1 MNPCKGSGSW
11 QASAA
16 VTTRCCKMEIGIE
29 LGPVPHTHRSGMPSW
44 DGTGPRRRG
53 RTVSHQILPGTLLQA
68 LSGRCYGPNHRGC
81 SREDPWGSVHAAAGS
96 RLLRAEAVTL
106 STLAG
111 GEKTSRSRFHAPD
124 SFGAKQQKCLPGRR
138 HREEQALCPGPL
150 SAGSVHAE
158 PPAPRPGVTLWPA
171 AWRLPSSEPHAQGEV
186 MGTMVS
192 SSCTSQ
198 GHLCAT
204 EPQGALGPPKHQVKA
219 AMSSHDHH
227 CFILPRFE
235 PARDVESFS
244 FLFRTATELQKAAP
258 SLPEV
263 RSSAET
269 PHLL

>member
-1 MNPCKGSGSW
+1 MPLTALGPSHRSVSQAGDTGRSRLSAPVPYLQGQCTPSHLPLDQVRCSG
-11 QASAA
+11 QQQGDYRA
-16 VTTRCCKMEIGIE
+16 VTPTS
-29 LGPVPHTHRSGMPSW
+29 HT
-44 DGTGPRRRG
+44 
-53 RTVSHQILPGTLLQA
+53 
-68 LSGRCYGPNHRGC
+68 
-81 SREDPWGSVHAAAGS
+81 
-96 RLLRAEAVTL
+96 
-106 STLAG
+106 
-111 GEKTSRSRFHAPD
+111 
-124 SFGAKQQKCLPGRR
+124 
-138 HREEQALCPGPL
+138 
-150 SAGSVHAE
+150 
-158 PPAPRPGVTLWPA
+158 
-171 AWRLPSSEPHAQGEV
+171 QGEV

-235 PARDVESFS
+235 PARDIESFS

-258 SLPEV
+258 SLPGV